1 MSEENKI
8 LETTG
13 TSEKATDTPEAS
25 VEVQKP
31 TPPKKR
37 GRKKKS
43 ETAVAVEG
51 TPADEVNKTE
61 DKPIEGDTFAA
72 FSTPEGE
79 GEVELSESVANEG
92 DTFAA
97 FSTPESDGEVEL
109 SESVANEGDTF
120 AAFST
125 PESEGEVELSESVA
139 EVNSSANNTAEDIST
154 EEDLTEG
161 TGDED
166 GENTPIA
173 DEDAAKKPESEYASI
188 EHFSDTYEIKYLSD
202 EVESALEEK
211 KEEDLPTSDEEYENL
226 KIFEDAEPEVTRE
239 PKQKRV
245 REVSPDYQEY
255 DEEKPRRV
263 DVRFD
268 FIELFVYTLVVIML
282 ITTFFFKHSE
292 VNGWSMKGT
301 LSDKDHIIISDFLY
315 TPKQYDIVVV
325 HDPDKNPE
333 AVVKRIIA
341 LGGQTVRLEYKLDK
355 EKSGME
361 PYYYLDVYV
370 DGEIVP
376 DEYCYYDGRDYS
388 MQVLNTVHQLKGIK
402 IDETDPTRY
411 EKVTF
416 EYVVPEGEVYVMGDH
431 RNDSTDSRRFGSV
444 NENRILGRLVLRFFP
459 FDSFGTVD

>member
-1 MSEENKI
+1 M
-8 LETTG
+8 
-13 TSEKATDTPEAS
+13 
-25 VEVQKP
+25 
-31 TPPKKR
+31 
-37 GRKKKS
+37 
-43 ETAVAVEG
+43 
-51 TPADEVNKTE
+51 
-61 DKPIEGDTFAA
+61 
-72 FSTPEGE
+72 
-79 GEVELSESVANEG
+79 
-92 DTFAA
+92 
-97 FSTPESDGEVEL
+97 
-109 SESVANEGDTF
+109 
-120 AAFST
+120 
-125 PESEGEVELSESVA
+125 
-139 EVNSSANNTAEDIST
+139 
-154 EEDLTEG
+154 
-161 TGDED
+161 
-166 GENTPIA
+166 
-173 DEDAAKKPESEYASI
+173 
-188 EHFSDTYEIKYLSD
+188 
-202 EVESALEEK
+202 
-211 KEEDLPTSDEEYENL
+211 
-226 KIFEDAEPEVTRE
+226 
-239 PKQKRV
+239 